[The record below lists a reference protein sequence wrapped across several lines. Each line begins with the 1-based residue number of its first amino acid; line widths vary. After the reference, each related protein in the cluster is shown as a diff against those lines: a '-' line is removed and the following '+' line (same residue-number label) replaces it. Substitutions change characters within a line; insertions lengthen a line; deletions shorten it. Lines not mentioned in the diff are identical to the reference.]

1 METNFQIGDRVAC
14 DKFASMSHDFVGSIE
29 KIYENSAVVEIIEHH
44 KDDNVAVTDFHN
56 RTVVSLKHMVP
67 RGNLVSCF
75 LTGDVFFIRFILF
88 KFRGGINYL

>member
-56 RTVVSLKHMVP
+56 RTVVSLKHMKKITAYK
-67 RGNLVSCF
+67 L
-75 LTGDVFFIRFILF
+75 LTIKQRCDIIISVMRV
-88 KFRGGINYL
+88 

>member
-44 KDDNVAVTDFHN
+44 KDDNVAVTDFHH
-56 RTVVSLKHMVP
+56 RTVVSLKHMKKI
-67 RGNLVSCF
+67 
-75 LTGDVFFIRFILF
+75 TA
-88 KFRGGINYL
+88 

>member
-44 KDDNVAVTDFHN
+44 KDDNVAVTDFQAYEEN
-56 RTVVSLKHMVP
+56 YCIK
-67 RGNLVSCF
+67 
-75 LTGDVFFIRFILF
+75 
-88 KFRGGINYL
+88 INDN

>member
-29 KIYENSAVVEIIEHH
+29 IIEHH

-56 RTVVSLKHMVP
+56 RTVVSLKHMKKI
-67 RGNLVSCF
+67 
-75 LTGDVFFIRFILF
+75 TA
-88 KFRGGINYL
+88 